1 MPQPRDQDGPVMAAI
16 STSTRGNATAFG
28 FSITITATFGALQS
42 IEGTPSIG
50 QILLFA
56 VASALVVGLLE
67 AAVSRGFR
75 RRSGVVHAE
84 VRMLGTALNFVS
96 VGIGVGAGAG
106 VASLVTGT
114 WAWPLAAAAAT
125 LFFLAGE
132 SAATLL
138 AEFIQ
143 KGRGDP
149 DAEDEQD

>member
-56 VASALVVGLLE
+56 VASALAVGVLE
-67 AAVSRGFR
+67 AVVSRGFR
-75 RRSGVVHAE
+75 RRAGVVPAE

-96 VGIGVGAGAG
+96 VGVGVGAGVG

-114 WAWPLAAAAAT
+114 WAWPLAATGAT
-125 LFFLAGE
+125 LLFLAGE
-132 SAATLL
+132 SAGTLV
-138 AEFIQ
+138 AEGIQ
-143 KGRGDP
+143 KRRGDP
-149 DAEDEQD
+149 DADEEQD